1 MNPWSITQGHPFSVV
16 WWHEELRLPTDPSND
31 EELGREFSILGRDG
45 TATAESIMESMIER
59 PFTFWLLIQPRWGL
73 TKHLA
78 AYGSSTKL
86 RAVVD
91 GPYGGNHDLKEYGHV
106 IMFAQGIGIA
116 AQIPYIRYLL
126 YGSLRGELPVR
137 RISLIWETHSCNLA
151 TVSPWMRH
159 LLMEDFDNYTK
170 TLMLNIKLYI
180 PDVHNN
186 EEYGRRVKSFA
197 HRVNIKEVLPKEFQ
211 HDRGKILI
219 TGLHC
224 PHSEDVS
231 SLMRKSIRSE
241 AIVFIVRPISPLK
254 MSTLSSFGVC
264 TKLSNITSGPLPI
277 SDYHKRLHVLAG
289 PSILETFYAVQRNA
303 IESQTA
309 KAAQQQ
315 ISAINAQIR
324 RQNSDSNVQSEL
336 GVIALDIFIYA
347 WSVPGLQYYLYDF
360 CRLQHYP
367 VGWARQPPQLH
378 YVYRPYKSRYWDDC
392 NWSTPKLLFSFVWQL
407 RKAGETPEII
417 DDQETLILEHG
428 FTFNRRVIKLHLRHG
443 NMNSMVGLIQTDDIL
458 QYLKDLAHCLITEDR
473 LSYEKKRD
481 DLRKA
486 CILHGYPCLLI
497 PGTYSQETANK
508 K

>member
-16 WWHEELRLPTDPSND
+16 WWHEEPRLPTDPSND
-31 EELGREFSILGRDG
+31 EELGRELSILGRSG
-45 TATAESIMESMIER
+45 TASAESIMEPITER

-86 RAVVD
+86 RAIVD
-91 GPYGGNHDLKEYGHV
+91 GPYGGNYDLKEYGHV

-180 PDVHNN
+180 PDVMNN
-186 EEYGRRVKSFA
+186 EQYGRRVRSFA
-197 HRVNIKEVLPKEFQ
+197 HRVNIKEVLPKELQ

-224 PHSEDVS
+224 HHILDVS
-231 SLMRKSIRSE
+231 NLMRKAS
-241 AIVFIVRPISPLK
+241 A
-254 MSTLSSFGVC
+254 VC
-264 TKLSNITSGPLPI
+264 PDSLHAASGPLPLL
-277 SDYHKRLHVLAG
+277 DYHRRLHVLAG
-289 PSILETFYAVQRNA
+289 PLILETFYAVQNNA
-303 IESQTA
+303 TEGHKA
-309 KAAQQQ
+309 KAALQQ

-324 RQNSDSNVQSEL
+324 RGNSESNLQIEL
-336 GVIALDIFIYA
+336 GVIDIDIFTYA
-347 WSVPGLQYYLYDF
+347 WSGPGLGYYLYDF

-367 VGWARQPPQLH
+367 VEWARQPPQLH
-378 YVYRPYKSRYWDDC
+378 CVYRPYKSRYWDDC
-392 NWSTPKLLFSFVWQL
+392 NWHTPKLLFSFVWQL
-407 RKAGETPEII
+407 RKARETPEII
-417 DDQETLILEHG
+417 DDQETIILQHG
-428 FTFNRRVIKLHLRHG
+428 LTFNRLVVKLHSLHG
-443 NMNSMVGLIQTDDIL
+443 NINSMVGLIQTDDIL
-458 QYLKDLAHCLITEDR
+458 QYLKDLANSLNSEDR
-473 LSYEKKRD
+473 LGYEKIRD
-481 DLRKA
+481 DLRKT
-486 CILHGYPCLLI
+486 CILHGYPCLWI
-497 PGTYSQETANK
+497 PGTYSQETASK
-508 K
+508 EKPLTLGIFAGLT